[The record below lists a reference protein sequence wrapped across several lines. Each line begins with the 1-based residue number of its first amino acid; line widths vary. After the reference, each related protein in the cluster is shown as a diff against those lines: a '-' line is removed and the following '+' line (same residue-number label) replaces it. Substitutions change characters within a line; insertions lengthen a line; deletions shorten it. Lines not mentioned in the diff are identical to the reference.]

1 MNTPIRLEKQTPKET
16 MSERVLAFL
25 DRHALL
31 IIAICIIILFILV
44 GLLFAALFSTV
55 DAGNTTLIP
64 PMTESNGYY
73 YQLKNL

>member
-1 MNTPIRLEKQTPKET
+1 MRQVDLRKQEPELTV
-16 MSERVLAFL
+16 SERVLAFL
-25 DRHALL
+25 DRHAVL
-31 IIAICIIILFILV
+31 ILAICIIILFILV